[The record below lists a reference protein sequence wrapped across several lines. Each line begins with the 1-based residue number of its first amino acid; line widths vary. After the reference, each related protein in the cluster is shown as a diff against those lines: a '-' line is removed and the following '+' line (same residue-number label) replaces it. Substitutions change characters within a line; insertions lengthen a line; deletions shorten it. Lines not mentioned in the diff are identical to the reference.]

1 MLDYDEGAGQGKPLG
16 DHQPGDQGQGAEL
29 QAMAGGWCLGDE
41 VNAPAPASE
50 RKESNNEQS

>member
-50 RKESNNEQS
+50 RKESINE